1 MNSESGVAAVQSNEC
16 RTSTKAI
23 IKAIVLLIAFIL
35 LQFIFMPTNIV
46 INVKFANV

>member
-1 MNSESGVAAVQSNEC
+1 MNSESGVAAVQYNEC

-23 IKAIVLLIAFIL
+23 ITAIVLIAFIL

>member
-1 MNSESGVAAVQSNEC
+1 MQYKEDLVN
-16 RTSTKAI
+16 TKAI

>member
-23 IKAIVLLIAFIL
+23 IKAKVLIAFIL